1 MPKPIRYTRRARADL
16 LDIWLEIAESDP
28 AAADRI
34 YDRLEAR
41 VNILGQFPEA
51 GAARPD
57 IAKEARML
65 VESPYL
71 ILYRIR
77 FDDVQIVRVL
87 HGARN
92 IVNALFAEGTESD
105 LSATR
110 K

>member
-1 MPKPIRYTRRARADL
+1 MPRPIRHTRRARADL
-16 LDIWLEIAESDP
+16 IDIWLEIAESDP
-28 AAADRI
+28 AVADRL

-41 VNILGQFPEA
+41 VTILGQFPEA

-77 FDDVQIVRVL
+77 SDEVQIVRVL
-87 HGARN
+87 HGARD
-92 IVNALFAEGTESD
+92 IGLKLFEEGTE
-105 LSATR
+105 AT
-110 K
+110 